1 MVGEID
7 LIIVPTSS
15 QHLVS
20 IIPVDFPG
28 IVLPC
33 CFQESPDTEIPN
45 IPLFTMWNVKQVML
59 TPLYSA
65 RMTLNIRSQECNNC
79 TDTCL
84 GVYKSTTELYNYY
97 NDVIIVSIWHVFE
110 QCVGVICM

>member
-7 LIIVPTSS
+7 LIISTIVPTSS

-28 IVLPC
+28 KVLPC

-45 IPLFTMWNVKQVML
+45 IPLFTMWNVKQVMH
-59 TPLYSA
+59 S
-65 RMTLNIRSQECNNC
+65 
-79 TDTCL
+79 
-84 GVYKSTTELYNYY
+84 
-97 NDVIIVSIWHVFE
+97 IVLS
-110 QCVGVICM
+110 